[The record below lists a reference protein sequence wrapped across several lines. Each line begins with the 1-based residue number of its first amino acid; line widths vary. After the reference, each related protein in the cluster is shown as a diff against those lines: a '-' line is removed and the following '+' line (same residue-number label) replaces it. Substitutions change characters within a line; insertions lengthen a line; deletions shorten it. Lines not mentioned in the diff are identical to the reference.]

1 MEEWIGQEIMEVGK
15 GTDIEDGGINGIERG
30 IDVEI
35 TGITDDGRRMDT
47 ARESEVGNG
56 YKREDRV
63 RNLSS
68 KRE

>member
-1 MEEWIGQEIMEVGK
+1 MVTSKSGAARENGGK
-15 GTDIEDGGINGIERG
+15 NGYSKG
-30 IDVEI
+30 DVEI
-35 TGITDDGRRMDT
+35 IATTDDGRRMDT